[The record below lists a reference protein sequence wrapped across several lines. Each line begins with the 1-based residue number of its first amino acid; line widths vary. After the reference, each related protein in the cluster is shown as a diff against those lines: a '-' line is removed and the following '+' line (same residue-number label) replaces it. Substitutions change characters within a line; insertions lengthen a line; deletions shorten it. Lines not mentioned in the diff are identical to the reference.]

1 MIGYLRGRLLEKHPP
16 FLILDV
22 AGVGYEV
29 EASMNTFYRLPELGT
44 EVAIYTHMVVREDA
58 QLLYGFVDRQERSV
72 FRELI
77 KTNGVGPKLALT
89 ILSGSSVESFV
100 RCVEHEDI
108 ATLVKLPGVGRK
120 TAERLIIEMKDRLK
134 NLTSIPRGLQQS
146 SHSSLPAMEPM
157 IPVVDEKR
165 EAETALIALG
175 YKPVQAS
182 KAVETVCRTLTKD
195 ASAEDII
202 RLALRGM
209 ISQ

>member
-22 AGVGYEV
+22 AGVGYEI
-29 EASMNTFYRLPELGT
+29 EASMNTFYRLPELGV

-100 RCVEHEDI
+100 RCVEHEDV

-134 NLTSIPRGLQQS
+134 NLISIPRDLQQS
-146 SHSSLPAMEPM
+146 SRTSLPDMEHA
-157 IPVVDEKR
+157 IPVIDEKR
-165 EAETALIALG
+165 EAESALIALG

-182 KAVETVCRTLTKD
+182 KAVETVCRGLSED
-195 ASAEDII
+195 ANAEEII

-209 ISQ
+209 IRQ